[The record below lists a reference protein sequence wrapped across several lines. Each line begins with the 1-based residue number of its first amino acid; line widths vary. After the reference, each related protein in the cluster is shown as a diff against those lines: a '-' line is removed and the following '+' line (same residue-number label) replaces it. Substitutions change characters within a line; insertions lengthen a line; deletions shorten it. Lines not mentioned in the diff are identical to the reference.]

1 MLSSISLRHVVQC
14 SLPRLL
20 SIPKA
25 VSSSSFC
32 IFSLWGNSFNFVRL
46 SNSRQKLK
54 RQFKKLLNSLRK
66 LTIFTKLFQG
76 SNPPSLVRDS
86 AVLWRVH
93 HVCDI
98 VEQRSPCL
106 RRPSQGGQRKVQNHY
121 YQRCQRH
128 SNLHQK
134 PEVGPARLR
143 LHSHICDW
151 MYAQNARPWHV
162 PSSWII
168 YEVSNDDMMIMMIMT
183 MMMTW
188 WIEFVMGGSDYFM
201 LEVCIIWSCQIYHGD
216 GDMEEKWKCQ
226 K

>member
-1 MLSSISLRHVVQC
+1 MLSSVSLPHVVHC
-14 SLPRLL
+14 SLPLLL

-32 IFSLWGNSFNFVRL
+32 IFSLGGNSFNFVRL

-76 SNPPSLVRDS
+76 SNPPSLVCDS

-106 RRPSQGGQRKVQNHY
+106 RRPSQGGQRKVQNHH
-121 YQRCQRH
+121 YQRRQLH
-128 SNLHQK
+128 FNLHQK

-168 YEVSNDDMMIMMIMT
+168 YEVSNDDMMIMIIISV
-183 MMMTW
+183 
-188 WIEFVMGGSDYFM
+188 WIEFVMEGSAHFM
-201 LEVCIIWSCQIYHGD
+201 LEVCIIWSVVKYIAVT
-216 GDMEEKWKCQ
+216 
-226 K
+226 